1 MMKTL
6 AFELCRWTAVAVAI
20 LFIVRLSDGFST
32 VSSAN
37 PQKVLEAAYTC
48 ADTTSLQPA
57 SNQIIKRLYGIDPSE
72 YEFCALYYPLTNMDV
87 DELLLIKYADSSQ
100 EQQIQSV
107 AKARLQ
113 GQKNVFENYGVGQMD
128 LLNNHSIL
136 MSDSGFAFFIIN
148 LKADESA
155 AAFINA
161 LREEE

>member
-72 YEFCALYYPLTNMDV
+72 YEFCALYYPLTSPS
-87 DELLLIKYADSSQ
+87 Y
-100 EQQIQSV
+100 
-107 AKARLQ
+107 
-113 GQKNVFENYGVGQMD
+113 F
-128 LLNNHSIL
+128 
-136 MSDSGFAFFIIN
+136 
-148 LKADESA
+148 
-155 AAFINA
+155 
-161 LREEE
+161 